1 MGIPA
6 GIPADGVVTPAR
18 PLDGTT
24 VGSACIGTPNIEQSS
39 VLHCI
44 VVISNNMVRLAFEAS
59 VTNEAPCVRFQMIQ
73 ESMVPSARF
82 GETGTL
88 PCTSSH
94 SIFEPEK
101 YGSRTRPVFA
111 RTSGSSEASSPQRSA
126 VRRSCHTIA
135 LPYGLPVVLSQA
147 RTVSR

>member
-1 MGIPA
+1 MPA
-6 GIPADGVVTPAR
+6 GMPDVAAVAPTR
-18 PLDGTT
+18 PLDATT
-24 VGSACIGTPNIEQSS
+24 VGSACIGTPNRAHNSE
-39 VLHCI
+39 LHCME
-44 VVISNNMVRLAFEAS
+44 VMSNNMVRLAFDAS

-73 ESMVPSARF
+73 ESMVPSASC
-82 GETGTL
+82 GVMGTL
-88 PCTSSH
+88 PCCSNH

-111 RTSGSSEASSPQRSA
+111 RTSGSSDASSPHRSA

-135 LPYGLPVVLSQA
+135 LPYGLPVSLSHA